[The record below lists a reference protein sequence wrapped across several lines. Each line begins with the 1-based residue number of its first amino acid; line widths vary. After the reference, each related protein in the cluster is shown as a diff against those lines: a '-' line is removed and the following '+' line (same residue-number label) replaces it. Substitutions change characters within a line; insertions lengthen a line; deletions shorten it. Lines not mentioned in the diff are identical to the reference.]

1 MIQERRS
8 LAWAVA
14 VAAVAVVLV
23 VVGDAT
29 SLCLHCT
36 DASGQNLAEN
46 MSKLFLFVQKYLCG
60 QYLVLIINIVSSEH
74 GAWLMRICEILFNG

>member
-1 MIQERRS
+1 MIPERRS

-14 VAAVAVVLV
+14 VAAVAVVVLV

-46 MSKLFLFVQKYLCG
+46 KSKLFLLFK
-60 QYLVLIINIVSSEH
+60 NICVDNT
-74 GAWLMRICEILFNG
+74 WC

>member
-1 MIQERRS
+1 MIRGRRS

-14 VAAVAVVLV
+14 AVAVVVLV

-46 MSKLFLFVQKYLCG
+46 KSKLFLLFK
-60 QYLVLIINIVSSEH
+60 NICVDNT
-74 GAWLMRICEILFNG
+74 WC

>member
-1 MIQERRS
+1 MIRERRS
-8 LAWAVA
+8 LAWAA
-14 VAAVAVVLV
+14 VVAVVLV

-46 MSKLFLFVQKYLCG
+46 KSKLFLLFK
-60 QYLVLIINIVSSEH
+60 NICVDNT
-74 GAWLMRICEILFNG
+74 WC

>member
-1 MIQERRS
+1 MIRGRRS
-8 LAWAVA
+8 LALAAVV
-14 VAAVAVVLV
+14 VAAVVVVLV

-46 MSKLFLFVQKYLCG
+46 MSKLFLLFK
-60 QYLVLIINIVSSEH
+60 NICVDNT
-74 GAWLMRICEILFNG
+74 WC

>member
-1 MIQERRS
+1 MIRGRRS
-8 LAWAVA
+8 LAGAAVV
-14 VAAVAVVLV
+14 VAAVVAVVLV

-46 MSKLFLFVQKYLCG
+46 MSKLFLFVQ
-60 QYLVLIINIVSSEH
+60 NICVDNT
-74 GAWLMRICEILFNG
+74 WC